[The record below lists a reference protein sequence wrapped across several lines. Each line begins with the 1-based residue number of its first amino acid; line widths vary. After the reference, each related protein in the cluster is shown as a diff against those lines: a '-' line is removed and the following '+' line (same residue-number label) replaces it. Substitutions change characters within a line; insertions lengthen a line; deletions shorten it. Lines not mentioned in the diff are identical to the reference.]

1 MPIENKPQ
9 AILFATDQ
17 NQSILAQVSSID
29 IKQVAYCAYGYRPM
43 NEPPSTHLGFNGEL
57 REYEP
62 GWYILGNGYRA
73 YNPVLRRF
81 HSPDRSSPFD
91 RGGLNPYAYCVGDPI
106 NYRDPTGH
114 LAIFS
119 LGGALLGRL
128 ATPTG
133 ALTATSI
140 ISGIAALAVMKK
152 DPAVGTA
159 LLVIS
164 AASGLGA
171 GYVSFG
177 GRSSTHLT
185 DSRKKIAFNSDTM
198 SFVHPEKASPYG
210 SLFKSHPEVSAPI
223 TAHSPPTAL
232 PRKTQNK
239 LTGTAPKERK
249 DYWPGA
255 TRERERIRALQQE
268 QEIRALE
275 AEHARITT
283 LENARIRR
291 HTGRPILRRQNGN
304 MRT

>member
-1 MPIENKPQ
+1 MSIENKPQ
-9 AILFATDQ
+9 TILLATDH
-17 NQSILAQVSSID
+17 NQSTLAHISPSD
-29 IKQVAYCAYGYRPM
+29 IRQLAYCVYGHRPVDQR
-43 NEPPSTHLGFNGEL
+43 PSTHLGFNGEL
-57 REYEP
+57 REDET
-62 GWYILGNGYRA
+62 GCYILGNGYRA

-91 RGGLNPYAYCVGDPI
+91 RGGLNPYTYCVGDPV

-119 LGGALLGRL
+119 LGASLLSRL
-128 ATPTG
+128 ATPAG

-140 ISGIAALAVMKK
+140 VSGVAAVAVMDK

-177 GRSSTHLT
+177 GRSTTHLT
-185 DSRKKIAFNSDTM
+185 SSSRKTAFSGRVSSVN
-198 SFVHPEKASPYG
+198 PEKPPSYR
-210 SLFKSHPEVSAPI
+210 SLFPSRLGDNAPI
-223 TAHSPPTAL
+223 SAKSLPTSLPPRRTE
-232 PRKTQNK
+232 NK

-255 TRERERIRALQQE
+255 AQERARIRAVQQE
-268 QEIRALE
+268 QEVQALE
-275 AEHARITT
+275 AELVRITA
-283 LENARIRR
+283 LEAAHIRR
-291 HTGRPILRRQNGN
+291 HTGRPPLQRQNGN
-304 MRT
+304 MPT

>member
-1 MPIENKPQ
+1 MSVENKPQ
-9 AILFATDQ
+9 TILLATDQ
-17 NQSILAQVSSID
+17 NQSILAKLSPSD
-29 IKQVAYCAYGYRPM
+29 IRQVAYCAYGHRPADQR
-43 NEPPSTHLGFNGEL
+43 PSTHLGFNGEL
-57 REYEP
+57 REYET

-114 LAIFS
+114 LAIVS
-119 LGGALLGRL
+119 LGASLLSRL
-128 ATPTG
+128 ATPAG

-140 ISGIAALAVMKK
+140 VSGVAAVAVMNK

-177 GRSSTHLT
+177 GHSTTHLP
-185 DSRKKIAFNSDTM
+185 SSGRKTAFIGRVGT
-198 SFVHPEKASPYG
+198 VHPEKPPSYR
-210 SLFKSHPEVSAPI
+210 SLFPSSLGENAPVSAK
-223 TAHSPPTAL
+223 SPSTAL
-232 PRKTQNK
+232 PRRRTENK
-239 LTGTAPKERK
+239 LTGTAPEERK
-249 DYWPGA
+249 DYWPYA
-255 TRERERIRALQQE
+255 AQERERIRQAQE
-268 QEIRALE
+268 VQVLEAELARITALE
-275 AEHARITT
+275 AAH
-283 LENARIRR
+283 IRR
-291 HTGRPILRRQNGN
+291 HTLRRQNGN